1 MYVCPTYKP
10 RAHGD
15 QKGVIVSGT
24 EVKLVVNGCMGAG
37 NQTQVIFKSNKYLT
51 IEASLAPTKK

>member
-10 RAHGD
+10 RAHGH

-24 EVKLVVNGCMGAG
+24 EVKMVVKGCMGAG
-37 NQTQVIFKSNKYLT
+37 NQTQVSFKSNKYLT
-51 IEASLAPTKK
+51 TEASLVPTKK